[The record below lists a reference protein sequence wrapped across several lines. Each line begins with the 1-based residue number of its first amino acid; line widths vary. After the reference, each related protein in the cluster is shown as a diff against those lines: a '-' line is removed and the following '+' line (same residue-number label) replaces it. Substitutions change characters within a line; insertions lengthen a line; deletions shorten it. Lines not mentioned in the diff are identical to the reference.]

1 MNSQINPKHE
11 LGQNRRSAMVL
22 VVVLVVIAVLTLAS
36 YTFSELM
43 LTEHQAT
50 RVVARQAQARALA
63 ESGAELLRIFV
74 SQTSDGIMQ
83 GGGTYDNTSQFQG
96 MLVYDDGTTKGR
108 GRFSVVAPRI
118 ENGVVTGVRYGLE
131 NESARLNINALAQ
144 MEKQKAGTGKQM
156 LMVLPGMDDSIA
168 DAILD
173 WLDADSDT
181 RDNGAEADYYA
192 GLSPPYAPKNGPLDT
207 IEELLLVRGVT
218 PQLLFGADANRNGF
232 IDAGEQNLPQ
242 IADGTNA
249 DPETNRGWAAYL
261 TLYSKEANLQ
271 PDDTLKFD
279 LNMSDLQALHDDLSS
294 VFSDEWVNFILAY
307 RLYGGTAPTQSANGS
322 SGNSSGTQ
330 SGGQS
335 GNQSGNQQGG
345 QQGNQSGN
353 GQNSA
358 GGPYER
364 APLSNSRGA
373 RVAVSFGR
381 VSPSA
386 RRRWWWWWRWRRTRG
401 RWWWRWRRRWRGWC
415 TRRRR
420 GRQCRTWRRRWPWGR
435 WRRSGRRWRRPWGWR
450 WSRWRWWW
458 TWRPRRRTR
467 RPRRGTRWS
476 CRRTRRRRDGP
487 QSKRTPEQQ
496 WQQ

>member
-1 MNSQINPKHE
+1 MNIRTNQEHE
-11 LGQNRRSAMVL
+11 FGQSRRSAMVL

-173 WLDADSDT
+173 WLDADNDT

-192 GLSPPYAPKNGPLDT
+192 GLNPPYAPKNGPLDT

-307 RLYGGTAPTQSANGS
+307 RLYGGTAPTQSSNGS
-322 SGNSSGTQ
+322 SGNSSGNQ
-330 SGGQS
+330 RGQS
-335 GNQSGNQQGG
+335 GNNRK
-345 QQGNQSGN
+345 
-353 GQNSA
+353 SA
-358 GGPYER
+358 GQ
-364 APLSNSRGA
+364 
-373 RVAVSFGR
+373 
-381 VSPSA
+381 SA
-386 RRRWWWWWRWRRTRG
+386 RKSAQQWTEF
-401 RWWWRWRRRWRGWC
+401 RRRAV
-415 TRRRR
+415 
-420 GRQCRTWRRRWPWGR
+420 
-435 WRRSGRRWRRPWGWR
+435 
-450 WSRWRWWW
+450 
-458 TWRPRRRTR
+458 
-467 RPRRGTRWS
+467 
-476 CRRTRRRRDGP
+476 
-487 QSKRTPEQQ
+487 
-496 WQQ
+496 